1 MNKNGQT
8 LVMFVIIIPIFIILL
23 AFVVDTGIILK
34 NTTKL
39 NSTTKTILKNTY
51 DDRLNDN
58 YYEKVKKLYEKNN
71 IPTKNIQIEFNLDEV
86 KITNEY
92 YKSSI
97 FGKIIGLKEYKIKTI
112 LKIKNMSGKLI
123 IEKE

>member
-92 YKSSI
+92 YKPSI

-112 LKIKNMSGKLI
+112 LKIKNKSGKLI

>member
-58 YYEKVKKLYEKNN
+58 YYE
-71 IPTKNIQIEFNLDEV
+71 
-86 KITNEY
+86 
-92 YKSSI
+92 SSI

>member
-71 IPTKNIQIEFNLDEV
+71 INSENILLFIFICCNI
-86 KITNEY
+86 ITAMD
-92 YKSSI
+92 
-97 FGKIIGLKEYKIKTI
+97 L
-112 LKIKNMSGKLI
+112 
-123 IEKE
+123 